1 MLQMAVLLGTRIA
14 GRRVTMQRQT
24 DDAHRIKRRAELI
37 EKGIEELRRGLDDA
51 PPRER
56 KVRKEPKEKGL
67 DQLQRDL
74 QEFEPEEI
82 GEADFSDSPPIDY
95 ENFAGEVER
104 LRKRLAIWE
113 IFLRY
118 VKEGARTWPEVQR
131 AVTPEDLDEITRICD
146 GTPLRDLLLNLG

>member
-1 MLQMAVLLGTRIA
+1 
-14 GRRVTMQRQT
+14 MQRQA

-37 EKGIEELRRGLDDA
+37 EKGIEQLRRDLDDV
-51 PPRER
+51 P
-56 KVRKEPKEKGL
+56 PKEKPKQKGL
-67 DQLQRDL
+67 EQLQRDL
-74 QEFEPEEI
+74 QDVESDESDD
-82 GEADFSDSPPIDY
+82 ADFSDSPPIDY
-95 ENFAGEVER
+95 ENFASEVER

-118 VKEGARTWPEVQR
+118 VKEGARTWPEVQS

>member
-1 MLQMAVLLGTRIA
+1 
-14 GRRVTMQRQT
+14 MQRQA

-37 EKGIEELRRGLDDA
+37 EKGIEQLRRDLDDA
-51 PPRER
+51 PARQ
-56 KVRKEPKEKGL
+56 KGL
-67 DQLQRDL
+67 EQLQRDL
-74 QEFEPEEI
+74 QDVESDESDD
-82 GEADFSDSPPIDY
+82 ADFSDSPPIDY
-95 ENFAGEVER
+95 ENFASEVER

-118 VKEGARTWPEVQR
+118 VKDGARTWPEVQS

>member
-1 MLQMAVLLGTRIA
+1 
-14 GRRVTMQRQT
+14 MQRQA

-37 EKGIEELRRGLDDA
+37 EKGIEQLRRGLDDV
-51 PPRER
+51 PPKEP
-56 KVRKEPKEKGL
+56 KGPKEPKEPRL

-74 QEFEPEEI
+74 RDVEPEESE
-82 GEADFSDSPPIDY
+82 GAEADFSDSPPIDY
-95 ENFAGEVER
+95 ENFAAEVER

-118 VKEGARTWPEVQR
+118 VKDGARTWPEVQR
-131 AVTPEDLDEITRICD
+131 AVTPQDLDEITRICD

>member
-1 MLQMAVLLGTRIA
+1 
-14 GRRVTMQRQT
+14 MQRQA

-37 EKGIEELRRGLDDA
+37 EKGIEQLRRDLDDV
-51 PPRER
+51 P
-56 KVRKEPKEKGL
+56 PKEKGL
-67 DQLQRDL
+67 EQLQRDL
-74 QEFEPEEI
+74 RDIEGDKGDGNE
-82 GEADFSDSPPIDY
+82 EADFSDTPPIDY
-95 ENFAGEVER
+95 ENFASEVER

-118 VKEGARTWPEVQR
+118 VKDGARTWPEVQR

>member
-1 MLQMAVLLGTRIA
+1 MPATVVLLSTSIA
-14 GRRVTMQRQT
+14 GRRVKMQRQA

-37 EKGIEELRRGLDDA
+37 ERGIEQLRRDLDDA
-51 PPRER
+51 PSKDQGLER
-56 KVRKEPKEKGL
+56 
-67 DQLQRDL
+67 LQRDL
-74 QEFEPEEI
+74 HDVEAGEDERE
-82 GEADFSDSPPIDY
+82 EADFSDNPPINY
-95 ENFAGEVER
+95 ENFASEVER

-118 VKEGARTWPEVQR
+118 VKDGAQTWPEVQR

>member
-1 MLQMAVLLGTRIA
+1 
-14 GRRVTMQRQT
+14 MQRQA

-37 EKGIEELRRGLDDA
+37 EKGIEQLRRDLDDV
-51 PPRER
+51 PP
-56 KVRKEPKEKGL
+56 KDKGL
-67 DQLQRDL
+67 EQLQRDL
-74 QEFEPEEI
+74 RDVEPDEGEE
-82 GEADFSDSPPIDY
+82 GDEADFSDSPPIDY
-95 ENFAGEVER
+95 ETFASEVER

-118 VKEGARTWPEVQR
+118 VKDGARTWPEVQR

>member
-1 MLQMAVLLGTRIA
+1 
-14 GRRVTMQRQT
+14 MQRQA

-37 EKGIEELRRGLDDA
+37 EKGIEQLRRDLDDVPSKA
-51 PPRER
+51 S
-56 KVRKEPKEKGL
+56 KGPKEKGL
-67 DQLQRDL
+67 EQLQQDLRDVDPD
-74 QEFEPEEI
+74 ESED
-82 GEADFSDSPPIDY
+82 ADFSDSPPIDY
-95 ENFAGEVER
+95 ENFASEVER

-118 VKEGARTWPEVQR
+118 VKDGARTWPEVQR

>member
-1 MLQMAVLLGTRIA
+1 
-14 GRRVTMQRQT
+14 MQKQS

-37 EKGIEELRRGLDDA
+37 EKGIAQLRRDLDVPPKDRGL
-51 PPRER
+51 E
-56 KVRKEPKEKGL
+56 
-67 DQLQRDL
+67 QLQRDL
-74 QEFEPEEI
+74 HDVEPDDSEEAGEAGEA
-82 GEADFSDSPPIDY
+82 GEADFSDNPPIDY
-95 ENFAGEVER
+95 ENFASEVER

>member
-1 MLQMAVLLGTRIA
+1 
-14 GRRVTMQRQT
+14 MQRQA

-37 EKGIEELRRGLDDA
+37 EKGIEQLRRDLDDV
-51 PPRER
+51 PP
-56 KVRKEPKEKGL
+56 KPPKPPKEKGL
-67 DQLQRDL
+67 EQLQRDL
-74 QEFEPEEI
+74 QDVESDESDD
-82 GEADFSDSPPIDY
+82 ADFSDSPPIDY
-95 ENFAGEVER
+95 ENFASEVER

-118 VKEGARTWPEVQR
+118 VKDGARTWPEVQS

>member
-1 MLQMAVLLGTRIA
+1 MAVLLSTCIA
-14 GRRVTMQRQT
+14 GRRVRMQKQS

-37 EKGIEELRRGLDDA
+37 EKGIEQLRSDLDA
-51 PPRER
+51 PP
-56 KVRKEPKEKGL
+56 KDTPSKDKGL
-67 DQLQRDL
+67 ERLQRDL
-74 QEFEPEEI
+74 HDVGVGEVDAVDESE
-82 GEADFSDSPPIDY
+82 EADFSDNPPIDY
-95 ENFAGEVER
+95 ENFASEVER

-118 VKEGARTWPEVQR
+118 VKDGARTWPEVQR

>member
-1 MLQMAVLLGTRIA
+1 
-14 GRRVTMQRQT
+14 MQRQA

-37 EKGIEELRRGLDDA
+37 EKGIEQLRRDLDDV
-51 PPRER
+51 P
-56 KVRKEPKEKGL
+56 PKEKGL
-67 DQLQRDL
+67 EQLQRDL
-74 QEFEPEEI
+74 RDIEGNEGDEDE
-82 GEADFSDSPPIDY
+82 EADFSDTPPIDY
-95 ENFAGEVER
+95 ENFASEVER

-118 VKEGARTWPEVQR
+118 VKDGARTWPEVQR

>member
-1 MLQMAVLLGTRIA
+1 
-14 GRRVTMQRQT
+14 MQRQA

-37 EKGIEELRRGLDDA
+37 EKGIEQLRRDLDDA
-51 PPRER
+51 PSS
-56 KVRKEPKEKGL
+56 KDKGL
-67 DQLQRDL
+67 ERLQRDL
-74 QEFEPEEI
+74 HDVEI
-82 GEADFSDSPPIDY
+82 DESEEADFSDNPPIDY
-95 ENFAGEVER
+95 ETFASEVER

-118 VKEGARTWPEVQR
+118 VKDGARTWPEVQR

>member
-1 MLQMAVLLGTRIA
+1 MRPMAALSLSASVA

-37 EKGIEELRRGLDDA
+37 EKGIQQLRRGMDDR
-51 PPRER
+51 PLPD
-56 KVRKEPKEKGL
+56 EKGL
-67 DQLQRDL
+67 ERLRRDL
-74 QEFEPEEI
+74 REVEPEA
-82 GEADFSDSPPIDY
+82 GGSADFSDAPPIDP
-95 ENFAGEVER
+95 ESFATEVDR

-118 VKEGARTWPEVQR
+118 VQEGARTWPEVQR

>member
-1 MLQMAVLLGTRIA
+1 
-14 GRRVTMQRQT
+14 MQRQA

-37 EKGIEELRRGLDDA
+37 EKGIEQLRRDLDDA
-51 PPRER
+51 PSKDRALER
-56 KVRKEPKEKGL
+56 
-67 DQLQRDL
+67 LQSDLRDV
-74 QEFEPEEI
+74 EPEES
-82 GEADFSDSPPIDY
+82 GEADFSDNPPIDY
-95 ENFAGEVER
+95 ENFASEVER

-118 VKEGARTWPEVQR
+118 VKDGARTWPEVQR

>member
-1 MLQMAVLLGTRIA
+1 
-14 GRRVTMQRQT
+14 MQRQA

-37 EKGIEELRRGLDDA
+37 EKGIEQLRRDLDDV
-51 PPRER
+51 P
-56 KVRKEPKEKGL
+56 PKEKGL
-67 DQLQRDL
+67 EQLQRDL
-74 QEFEPEEI
+74 RDIEGDGGDGDEE
-82 GEADFSDSPPIDY
+82 EADFSDTPPIDY
-95 ENFAGEVER
+95 ENFASEVER

-118 VKEGARTWPEVQR
+118 VKDGARTWPEVQR

>member
-1 MLQMAVLLGTRIA
+1 
-14 GRRVTMQRQT
+14 MQRQA

-37 EKGIEELRRGLDDA
+37 EKGIEQLRRDLDDV
-51 PPRER
+51 PPKPP
-56 KVRKEPKEKGL
+56 KVKGL
-67 DQLQRDL
+67 EQLQRDL
-74 QEFEPEEI
+74 QDVESDESDD
-82 GEADFSDSPPIDY
+82 ADFSDSPPIDY
-95 ENFAGEVER
+95 ENFASEVER

-118 VKEGARTWPEVQR
+118 VKDGARTWPEVQS

>member
-1 MLQMAVLLGTRIA
+1 
-14 GRRVTMQRQT
+14 MQRQA

-37 EKGIEELRRGLDDA
+37 EKGIEQLRRDLDDV
-51 PPRER
+51 P
-56 KVRKEPKEKGL
+56 PKEKPKEKPKERGL
-67 DQLQRDL
+67 EQLQRDL
-74 QEFEPEEI
+74 QDVESDESDD
-82 GEADFSDSPPIDY
+82 ADFSDSPPIDY
-95 ENFAGEVER
+95 ENFSSEVER

-118 VKEGARTWPEVQR
+118 VKEGARTWPEVQS